1 MRSRIFFLLV
11 LFFSIN
17 FIPVRAND
25 GPNLD
30 KSHIMKNAAAEVIL
44 SVCKDNPKL
53 PELVNILSAFRVES
67 AGVDDQA
74 IKEAKAYN
82 KLSLDRKVESI
93 INNDDYESMS
103 DPEKDVFY
111 EWHKW
116 RVLEVEG
123 VKKVLPK
130 NTETHTIVTGLG
142 NVCIIRKPIGRVLGQ
157 VMSKIG
163 GFNKD
168 PDIYEGG
175 SIILRECKIWM
186 DPGIETD
193 PDQLFSVKM
202 ACLGAT
208 NIVESQIKKN

>member
-25 GPNLD
+25 GPDLD
-30 KSHIMKNAAAEVIL
+30 KSHIMKNATAEVIL
-44 SVCKDNPKL
+44 SVCADNPEISKL
-53 PELVNILSAFRVES
+53 ITILELSKLEA
-67 AGVDDQA
+67 AAVDGEA
-74 IKEAKAYN
+74 IKKVKLYK
-82 KLSLDRKVESI
+82 KLSLDKKVERI
-93 INNDDYESMS
+93 INGDYESMS
-103 DPEKDVFY
+103 EPEKDVFY

-116 RVLEVEG
+116 RVLEIEG

-163 GFNKD
+163 GLNKD
-168 PDIYEGG
+168 PDFYEAG

-186 DPGIETD
+186 EPGIETD

-202 ACLGAT
+202 ACLGST
-208 NIVESQIKKN
+208 NIIESQIKKN